1 MRPRLLI
8 GRGLRV
14 LVWLGSTKMSAA
26 RVHLRSVV
34 DALAKWEKLADKRL
48 AHEANPISAAL
59 GAAVALGGLVALDL
73 GLPIDDSF
81 LIGSFGALATLL
93 FAAPAAPLG
102 RVRNT
107 LGGHLLSCLIAVA
120 IRGPV
125 VGESEVVP
133 SSVQKVLVPALSIGM
148 MKAAGVVRQQQT
160 APHHVIS
167 TSINSRP

>member
-59 GAAVALGGLVALDL
+59 GAAVALGGEDLDNR
-73 GLPIDDSF
+73 
-81 LIGSFGALATLL
+81 LIK
-93 FAAPAAPLG
+93 
-102 RVRNT
+102 
-107 LGGHLLSCLIAVA
+107 HLLQLLKKKHPSKDVA
-120 IRGPV
+120 KSPSKKDLLAQKHTSQRHSSGSAPTIQSRFRPCGP
-125 VGESEVVP
+125 
-133 SSVQKVLVPALSIGM
+133 IG
-148 MKAAGVVRQQQT
+148 AT
-160 APHHVIS
+160 
-167 TSINSRP
+167 